1 MTDFHFKNQTK
12 YELHVEAA
20 HNTETHISPPGERAG
35 KKSYFTS
42 LESKTPDSNY
52 IKNIFINN
60 MIKMNI

>member
-35 KKSYFTS
+35 KNSLISHLLNLKRLIVITS
-42 LESKTPDSNY
+42 K
-52 IKNIFINN
+52 IFL
-60 MIKMNI
+60 